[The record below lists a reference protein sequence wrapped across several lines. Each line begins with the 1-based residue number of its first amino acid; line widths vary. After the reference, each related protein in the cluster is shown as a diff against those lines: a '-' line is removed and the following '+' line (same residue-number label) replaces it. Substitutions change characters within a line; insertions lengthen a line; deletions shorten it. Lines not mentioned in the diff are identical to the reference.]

1 MEAERVY
8 KNNCSRTIE
17 KVKGRGTY
25 QLVDNRKHT
34 CAMVNRPVV
43 QMNPITSH
51 LYTLMS
57 WATSHPVVSIGAV
70 VLVGGTSL
78 VFGGIIGETLIGITS
93 LQINGKR
100 ESPMIL
106 IDKL

>member
-34 CAMVNRPVV
+34 CAMVNLPVV

-70 VLVGGTSL
+70 VLVAGTSL
-78 VFGGIIGETLIGITS
+78 VIWLYNRGNSYWYNKSANKWE
-93 LQINGKR
+93 K
-100 ESPMIL
+100 
-106 IDKL
+106 